1 MRRRRMTSDND
12 NDEGVTVRRFFYLLN
27 QLPLI
32 NQISVLEQIHYSYY
46 SAGTKVLMTAE
57 VNYNYI
63 VFYDTDDRFVM
74 TMGLF
79 LPSLEEDLTDRS
91 ITVVTSPV
99 LNALLF

>member
-1 MRRRRMTSDND
+1 L
-12 NDEGVTVRRFFYLLN
+12 V
-27 QLPLI
+27 
-32 NQISVLEQIHYSYY
+32 NQIAILEQIQYSYY

-63 VFYDTDDRFVM
+63 VFYDMDDRFVM